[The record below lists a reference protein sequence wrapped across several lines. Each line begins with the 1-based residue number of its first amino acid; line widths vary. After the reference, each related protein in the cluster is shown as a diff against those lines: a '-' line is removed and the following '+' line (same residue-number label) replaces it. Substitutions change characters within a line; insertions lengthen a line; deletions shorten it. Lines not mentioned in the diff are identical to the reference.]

1 MKIGY
6 ARKSTH
12 LQDVAHQVDELTKA
26 GCEQIYQD
34 QTSRS
39 GPKRDKKGAPELEN
53 CLKALR
59 EGDTLVVWALDRLGG
74 SLGQVITLLDDLK
87 KRGITFIA
95 IKDRIDT
102 NAPVIGEIYTH
113 LMAIFSA
120 LLLEGFEAHG
130 FRTIRNKRYTGDGGI
145 DGQVIIGKYRYLI
158 QAKRYRGHIA
168 LQHVQEFEKL
178 LKRHNCRGL
187 FCHTGKTG
195 AGSKSVSIASE
206 RMEIISGQ
214 RLIDLLTPGSSFTIA
229 TAPQTMMKRTAATLE
244 TSTIVKDA
252 GKENRYHES

>member
-1 MKIGY
+1 MPGFPQKINY
-6 ARKSTH
+6 LRK
-12 LQDVAHQVDELTKA
+12 
-26 GCEQIYQD
+26 
-34 QTSRS
+34 
-39 GPKRDKKGAPELEN
+39 
-53 CLKALR
+53 
-59 EGDTLVVWALDRLGG
+59 
-74 SLGQVITLLDDLK
+74 
-87 KRGITFIA
+87 
-95 IKDRIDT
+95 ID
-102 NAPVIGEIYTH
+102 PFVFEE
-113 LMAIFSA
+113 

-252 GKENRYHES
+252 G

>member
-1 MKIGY
+1 LPGFPQKINY
-6 ARKSTH
+6 LRK
-12 LQDVAHQVDELTKA
+12 
-26 GCEQIYQD
+26 
-34 QTSRS
+34 
-39 GPKRDKKGAPELEN
+39 
-53 CLKALR
+53 
-59 EGDTLVVWALDRLGG
+59 
-74 SLGQVITLLDDLK
+74 
-87 KRGITFIA
+87 
-95 IKDRIDT
+95 ID
-102 NAPVIGEIYTH
+102 PFVFEE
-113 LMAIFSA
+113 

>member
-1 MKIGY
+1 QSARRVLERIKTLPGFPQKINY
-6 ARKSTH
+6 LRK
-12 LQDVAHQVDELTKA
+12 
-26 GCEQIYQD
+26 
-34 QTSRS
+34 
-39 GPKRDKKGAPELEN
+39 
-53 CLKALR
+53 
-59 EGDTLVVWALDRLGG
+59 
-74 SLGQVITLLDDLK
+74 
-87 KRGITFIA
+87 
-95 IKDRIDT
+95 ID
-102 NAPVIGEIYTH
+102 PFVFEE
-113 LMAIFSA
+113 

>member
-1 MKIGY
+1 MGSCAAPSAKGDDKFITTDYLQQCQINYLRKI
-6 ARKSTH
+6 
-12 LQDVAHQVDELTKA
+12 DPFVFE
-26 GCEQIYQD
+26 E
-34 QTSRS
+34 
-39 GPKRDKKGAPELEN
+39 
-53 CLKALR
+53 
-59 EGDTLVVWALDRLGG
+59 
-74 SLGQVITLLDDLK
+74 
-87 KRGITFIA
+87 
-95 IKDRIDT
+95 
-102 NAPVIGEIYTH
+102 
-113 LMAIFSA
+113 

-252 GKENRYHES
+252 GRGRLRKRKIKHAKPVAAVAMA

>member
-1 MKIGY
+1 MGSCAAPSAKGDDKFITTDY
-6 ARKSTH
+6 
-12 LQDVAHQVDELTKA
+12 LQQ
-26 GCEQIYQD
+26 C
-34 QTSRS
+34 
-39 GPKRDKKGAPELEN
+39 
-53 CLKALR
+53 
-59 EGDTLVVWALDRLGG
+59 
-74 SLGQVITLLDDLK
+74 
-87 KRGITFIA
+87 
-95 IKDRIDT
+95 
-102 NAPVIGEIYTH
+102 
-113 LMAIFSA
+113 
-120 LLLEGFEAHG
+120 
-130 FRTIRNKRYTGDGGI
+130 RNKRYTGDGGI

-252 GKENRYHES
+252 GVMTPTY